1 MTTTTLRAEIES
13 FAIAGRFTISRGSKT
28 EAQVIR
34 VELERD
40 GVIGTGECVPYARYG
55 ETLDATLAAILSLRD
70 AFAAGLDRTG
80 LQSALPPGAARN
92 ALDCALWDLEAALAG
107 RSVVSLAGIAAPGPI
122 ETAYT
127 ISLDTAE
134 AMADAAR
141 RHSHMPLLKLKLGAP
156 GDADRLAAIRAA
168 VPETRLIVDANEG
181 WLPDELQNLLHA
193 AQRAG
198 IELVEQPLPAGND
211 ALLAEIDHVVPICAD
226 ESVHALAGLEHLV
239 GRYDAINVKLDK
251 TGGLTEA
258 LAVAQRA
265 RDLNLAIM
273 VGCMVSTSLSMMP
286 ASLLAPFARW
296 VDLDGPLLLAADRPG
311 GLTYTNGVIDPTGGT
326 LWGTGKRA

>member
-239 GRYDAINVKLDK
+239 GRYDAINVKLD
-251 TGGLTEA
+251 
-258 LAVAQRA
+258 
-265 RDLNLAIM
+265 LNLAIM

>member
-1 MTTTTLRAEIES
+1 
-13 FAIAGRFTISRGSKT
+13 
-28 EAQVIR
+28 
-34 VELERD
+34 
-40 GVIGTGECVPYARYG
+40 
-55 ETLDATLAAILSLRD
+55 
-70 AFAAGLDRTG
+70 
-80 LQSALPPGAARN
+80 
-92 ALDCALWDLEAALAG
+92 
-107 RSVVSLAGIAAPGPI
+107 
-122 ETAYT
+122 
-127 ISLDTAE
+127 
-134 AMADAAR
+134 
-141 RHSHMPLLKLKLGAP
+141 MPLLKLKLGAP